1 MLIQGQNSTK
11 SPFGRV
17 VPILIMQYTV
27 LCEFQTNVVFLTV
40 LAKTKPELMHKITCI
55 LRENS

>member
-40 LAKTKPELMHKITCI
+40 LAKTKPELC
-55 LRENS
+55 